1 VDSQKIKDKIIKY
14 MAQISKKTRGLFKP
28 VFNSKREIYTSQR
41 SIPNARLTQANV
53 QFQMR
58 GLFKPAFNSKC
69 EAQSKSVFNL
79 KREAQSK
86 TAFNSK
92 SKAQSKSAFNSK
104 SKAQS
109 KSAFNSNARLN
120 LSPHLQYN
128 PGFLSP
134 RFSLNMKLGHVV
146 FL

>member
-1 VDSQKIKDKIIKY
+1 MDSQKIKDKIIKY

-92 SKAQSKSAFNSK
+92 SKAQSKSAFNS
-104 SKAQS
+104 
-109 KSAFNSNARLN
+109 NARLN